1 MNNVFCKRRCRW
13 WIWLI
18 AGLLVGVGIGILL
31 CGKARGDESVSPDTG
46 SVVTVTEEGKID
58 IPDLPEGSGRAE
70 TTRDTTYKV
79 EYILYWPDWAIA
91 YLRHQD
97 DVLNLVALRRQ
108 KEADSVEV
116 RSETYYA
123 PGGFQIQVK
132 GDNILV
138 DTFPRSRVPSLP
150 KPKRRWL
157 RLSGLGEL
165 DTRDG
170 LGLGV
175 EISAWRI
182 VRLQGLIGV
191 GRVCYEAGGQGWP
204 ANEYA
209 PWIRLRFQIAIP

>member
-1 MNNVFCKRRCRW
+1 VNKIKW
-13 WIWLI
+13 WAWLI
-18 AGLLVGVGIGILL
+18 IGLVTGAGLVLL
-31 CGKARGDESVSPDTG
+31 ITLLSRSKQGEDVSSPDTLD
-46 SVVTVTEEGKID
+46 VVDVTEEGEID
-58 IPDLPEGSGRAE
+58 IPERERGRAE

-79 EYILYWPDWAIA
+79 KYILHWPDWAIA

-108 KEADSVEV
+108 KGDDSTEV

-123 PGGFQIQVK
+123 PDGFQVQVK

-138 DTFPRSRVPSLP
+138 DTFPRSQVTIPMPP
-150 KPKRRWL
+150 KKWRWL

-170 LGLGV
+170 LGVGV
-175 EISAWRI
+175 EVSAWRI
-182 VRLQGLIGV
+182 VRLQGLVGV
-191 GRVCYEAGGQGWP
+191 GRICYEVGGQGWL

-209 PWIRLRFQIAIP
+209 PWIRLRFQIVIP